1 MVDGTPGRPASSE
14 PPCYN
19 CGLRGHLFTACPEP
33 TRELPA
39 GLEAS
44 RARQH
49 SSASDRNDLDR
60 KHKGPIVT
68 RYSHPGG
75 HNQGQGQGA
84 NPYGPPPPQQYSYGP
99 PHSSTYPSPYPQS
112 FPQGYPPPPR
122 PPFDGYGAPG
132 TAGSPPGPPP
142 GAHPAPPPGFHP
154 GHPGSHPQPYG
165 HPPYGQPPSHNNG
178 YGLPPPPPGVRPGDY
193 RAGPPHPH
201 APAPGF
207 PPPPPVNFGYPGQ
220 SQNLPF
226 APRAFRSRHRRR
238 PTAIPYL
245 LTRPPSTF
253 HPIVEAFPVLF
264 RPQAFPHILPAIPR
278 HNTRNS
284 IHLSL
289 THAVNTTGT
298 IVMERMN
305 VEAEEAATTMPEIK
319 TGLGLNETGPTASTH
334 VIETTVDERIGMVQ
348 SSKNPRSTS
357 LSRQES
363 LHTSN
368 QSTPGHTSTL
378 DQSQPSKQPE
388 DVPSQ
393 DKAPAGEIQA
403 ETKVPAETESAEPES
418 KTTPVVNTNFQAN
431 AESQAK
437 DPAVE
442 PLTPQV
448 HPAEQSSQQP
458 GDDADSPYEGFRHDE
473 QTIFNEFEAANKG
486 DPIAEP
492 LPAEWTDGIMLPPPY
507 NAPSV
512 KSAYITPENKDDFAL
527 GVRDTEQWAQYR
539 HHIAFQDPKNITIE
553 SIDIYLA
560 QIKKLQERP
569 EKRNRAGQHA
579 NSQRAKPQNRDHH
592 QGQHNHKDQNRKPDN
607 RKRRWEDYQGEIGA
621 GASRHDPTDAL
632 SNYNHGYD
640 SKRSKQMSP
649 EPGEVSDSGSVHGGG
664 IVDVNKRPAAAE
676 SAWTGWTRGPADI
689 APPRDH
695 PLPDRPTSVET
706 PWYPEAVSAH
716 YQAQPPPRRYHTEG
730 TSLDGPYDSRHDH
743 RTNSYTPRGHGRDY
757 GNHGHQYRNTPE
769 SRKESRGR
777 SRSPSARRHF
787 SGRPHSP
794 LGVSSPHQD
803 GTPNSKPRMRN
814 DSVVSSSAGPE
825 GGRSREVLPSSEK
838 QPYQQRRES
847 SVSRVAGRPGSR
859 QSTPGNASEPESP
872 GSPLTPLE
880 AELLGLVGPDSSDS
894 DTGAKSPSPKRK
906 PQRRLPKMKKRRA
919 QVDAAY
925 SRRW

>member
-99 PHSSTYPSPYPQS
+99 PHSATYPSPYPQS

-154 GHPGSHPQPYG
+154 GHPGSHPQSYG
-165 HPPYGQPPSHNNG
+165 HPPYGQPPLAQYHKISPLPPPG
-178 YGLPPPPPGVRPGDY
+178 LPLPPPPPPHGHPL
-193 RAGPPHPH
+193 PPHPPPIH
-201 APAPGF
+201 FSSDNRGFPGPVPPPGF
-207 PPPPPVNFGYPGQ
+207 PSYPPGYPPPQHEEQYP
-220 SQNLPF
+220 S
-226 APRAFRSRHRRR
+226 
-238 PTAIPYL
+238 
-245 LTRPPSTF
+245 
-253 HPIVEAFPVLF
+253 
-264 RPQAFPHILPAIPR
+264 FPHPRREHHRDDRYGKNERGGRRGGHYNARDQDRPRFERDRPYREHSRDRDHRGRTDRHGAKRRFHDRNMDHSPRGGNTSHQLP
-278 HNTRNS
+278 
-284 IHLSL
+284 LSRS
-289 THAVNTTGT
+289 
-298 IVMERMN
+298 E
-305 VEAEEAATTMPEIK
+305 
-319 TGLGLNETGPTASTH
+319 S
-334 VIETTVDERIGMVQ
+334 VQ
-348 SSKNPRSTS
+348 SKNPRSTS

-368 QSTPGHTSTL
+368 QSTPGHSSTL

-442 PLTPQV
+442 PPTPQV

-695 PLPDRPTSVET
+695 PLPDRPTAVET
-706 PWYPEAVSAH
+706 PWYPEAASAH

-730 TSLDGPYDSRHDH
+730 TSLDEDMGEITVTMA
-743 RTNSYTPRGHGRDY
+743 TNIETP
-757 GNHGHQYRNTPE
+757 PE

-925 SRRW
+925 SSLYSSRRW

>member
-1 MVDGTPGRPASSE
+1 MDHSPRGGNTSHQLPLSRSE
-14 PPCYN
+14 
-19 CGLRGHLFTACPEP
+19 
-33 TRELPA
+33 
-39 GLEAS
+39 S
-44 RARQH
+44 
-49 SSASDRNDLDR
+49 
-60 KHKGPIVT
+60 
-68 RYSHPGG
+68 
-75 HNQGQGQGA
+75 
-84 NPYGPPPPQQYSYGP
+84 
-99 PHSSTYPSPYPQS
+99 
-112 FPQGYPPPPR
+112 
-122 PPFDGYGAPG
+122 
-132 TAGSPPGPPP
+132 
-142 GAHPAPPPGFHP
+142 
-154 GHPGSHPQPYG
+154 
-165 HPPYGQPPSHNNG
+165 
-178 YGLPPPPPGVRPGDY
+178 
-193 RAGPPHPH
+193 
-201 APAPGF
+201 
-207 PPPPPVNFGYPGQ
+207 
-220 SQNLPF
+220 
-226 APRAFRSRHRRR
+226 
-238 PTAIPYL
+238 
-245 LTRPPSTF
+245 
-253 HPIVEAFPVLF
+253 
-264 RPQAFPHILPAIPR
+264 
-278 HNTRNS
+278 
-284 IHLSL
+284 
-289 THAVNTTGT
+289 
-298 IVMERMN
+298 
-305 VEAEEAATTMPEIK
+305 
-319 TGLGLNETGPTASTH
+319 
-334 VIETTVDERIGMVQ
+334 VQ
-348 SSKNPRSTS
+348 SKNPRSTS

-368 QSTPGHTSTL
+368 QSTPGHSSTL

-649 EPGEVSDSGSVHGGG
+649 EPGERVLGQAGPEALLILLRPETTRSQTVPHQSKPLGTPKQSVLITRLNHLREG
-664 IVDVNKRPAAAE
+664 ITPRERHSMVPTIAGMTTGRTPTRPEDMGEITVTMATNIE
-676 SAWTGWTRGPADI
+676 T
-689 APPRDH
+689 PPRAG
-695 PLPDRPTSVET
+695 RK
-706 PWYPEAVSAH
+706 AVV
-716 YQAQPPPRRYHTEG
+716 G
-730 TSLDGPYDSRHDH
+730 L
-743 RTNSYTPRGHGRDY
+743 
-757 GNHGHQYRNTPE
+757 
-769 SRKESRGR
+769 
-777 SRSPSARRHF
+777 RSPSARRHF